1 MKFEEIP
8 GIADVK
14 RLLIEAVKTNHSAH
28 AQLFVGAEGA
38 LNLPLALA
46 YASYLH
52 CENKGPDDCCGVC
65 AACSKN
71 AKYIHPDTHFVF
83 PLSNIK
89 GEKDEERLKSEITKS
104 WRAFLL
110 EQPFGSL
117 DDWCNFYG
125 GEDKLAIISKDASR
139 EIIKTLS
146 LKPFES
152 KNKVMIIWQPE
163 SMHPSAANG
172 ILKILEEPSPNTFF
186 ILVTNAADQ
195 LMPTII
201 SRTQIVTVPLLAD
214 DELETY
220 LRNKQAV
227 PEAAARKIVQ
237 LADGNIN
244 LAIKLIGQEEDNNTA
259 FFTEWMRACFGNK
272 YSALVTM
279 AEQYH
284 ELDKLSQKNMIAYGM
299 NMMRE
304 TLLHSSGAESINRTR
319 GEELEFV
326 QKFTKVLDV
335 DKIEKSFKLLNDASY
350 HLERNGSAK
359 MIFLD
364 LSLNIAKT
372 FTHHTLYESNNPHRN
387 PRQ

>member
-1 MKFEEIP
+1 MKFESIP
-8 GIADVK
+8 GIGDVRK
-14 RLLIEAVKTNHSAH
+14 MLTEAVRTGHSAH

-46 YASYLH
+46 YATYLH
-52 CENKGPDDCCGVC
+52 CENKGDDDSCGVC
-65 AACSKN
+65 AACVKN

-83 PLSNIK
+83 PISNVK
-89 GEKDEERLKSEITKS
+89 NEKDEERLKAEITKS

-110 EQPFGSL
+110 EQPFGNL

-139 EIIKTLS
+139 DIIRTLS

-163 SMHPSAANG
+163 SMHPFAANG
-172 ILKILEEPSPNTFF
+172 ILKILEEPAPNTYF

-201 SRTQIVTVPLLAD
+201 SRTQIITVPLISDAAMEKHLVAT
-214 DELETY
+214 EGVGET
-220 LRNKQAV
+220 
-227 PEAAARKIVQ
+227 EAKKIVQ
-237 LADGNIN
+237 LADGNLN
-244 LAIKLIGQEEDNNTA
+244 LALKLVGREQDDSTE
-259 FFTEWMRACFGNK
+259 FFTEWMRACYAGK
-272 YSALVTM
+272 YDILVGM

-284 ELDKLSQKNMIAYGM
+284 QLDRLSQRNMITYTL

-304 TLLHSSGAESINRTR
+304 TLLYKEGAHSINRTR
-319 GEELEFV
+319 GEERTFV
-326 QKFTKVLDV
+326 ERFSSTLNFEG
-335 DKIEKSFKLLNDASY
+335 IEQSFALLNEASY
-350 HLERNGSAK
+350 GLERNGSAK

-372 FTHHTLYESNNPHRN
+372 FKA
-387 PRQ
+387 

>member
-1 MKFEEIP
+1 MKFEDIP
-8 GIADVK
+8 GVARVSGM
-14 RLLIEAVKTNHSAH
+14 LMEAVKTNHSAH
-28 AQLFVGAEGA
+28 AQLFVGAAGA

-52 CENKGPDDCCGVC
+52 CEDRGPEDSCGVC
-65 AACSKN
+65 PACSKN

-83 PLSNIK
+83 PISNVK
-89 GEKDEERLKSEITKS
+89 GEKDEERLRADITRS

-110 EQPFGSL
+110 EQPFGNL

-163 SMHPSAANG
+163 SMHAAAANG
-172 ILKILEEPSPNTFF
+172 ILKILEEPAPNTYF
-186 ILVTNAADQ
+186 ILVSNAADQ

-201 SRTQIVTVPLLAD
+201 SRTQIVTVPLIS
-214 DELETY
+214 DEDLEY
-220 LRNKQAV
+220 FLREKKDV
-227 PEAAARKIVQ
+227 EETTARKIAQ

-244 LAIKLIGQEEDNNTA
+244 LALKLIGQEQDNSTG
-259 FFTEWMRACFGNK
+259 FFTEWMRACFTHK
-272 YSALVTM
+272 YASLVTM
-279 AEQYH
+279 AEEYH
-284 ELDKLSQKNMIAYGM
+284 ALDKLSQRNILAYSM

-304 TLLHSSGAESINRTR
+304 TLLHSSGAQAINRTR

-326 QKFTKVLDV
+326 QRFSKVLDV
-335 DKIEKSFKLLNDASY
+335 EKIEKSFRLLNDAGY

-364 LSLNIAKT
+364 LSLQIAKT
-372 FTHHTLYESNNPHRN
+372 FQN
-387 PRQ
+387 